1 MVKKE
6 TKKIKIT
13 DVRGNTYDGKR
24 KKKGKITLQA
34 DRKKEPTKKKET
46 NTTPNV
52 HGKKTGEP
60 TKLRAILGI
69 LKKVGRNTLFFNI
82 ILIIIYIYYY

>member
-34 DRKKEPTKKKET
+34 DRKRNQQKKRKKPTRRPPECAWEKKQV
-46 NTTPNV
+46 N
-52 HGKKTGEP
+52 
-60 TKLRAILGI
+60 LRSLGQ
-69 LKKVGRNTLFFNI
+69 
-82 ILIIIYIYYY
+82 Y

>member
-1 MVKKE
+1 MGKE
-6 TKKIKIT
+6 
-13 DVRGNTYDGKR
+13 
-24 KKKGKITLQA
+24 KKKGENNLAGGQ
-34 DRKKEPTKKKET
+34 KKGTKKKPTRRPPECAWE
-46 NTTPNV
+46 
-52 HGKKTGEP
+52 KKTGEP

>member
-1 MVKKE
+1 M
-6 TKKIKIT
+6 
-13 DVRGNTYDGKR
+13 
-24 KKKGKITLQA
+24 
-34 DRKKEPTKKKET
+34 
-46 NTTPNV
+46 
-52 HGKKTGEP
+52 GKKTGEP